1 MKQPQQNT
9 KKLHLRENVCKH
21 RANKTDAERS
31 TTAPNDENNSVHII
45 YYICGSADDALT
57 LSRIVQPFAN
67 ERKKS
72 RRWTNETSRERERI
86 REHKERGVAVIQH
99 KMDSHWQMYLLMFI
113 NFLSLFF
120 SFIALI
126 IYIILLLLGMQF
138 GILRGQYIY
147 SRCRHYHYTGSHF
160 ILLWW
165 PLSMHHACRMWTSHL
180 LCNNFHSYHSRY
192 TFCAWN

>member
-31 TTAPNDENNSVHII
+31 TTATKKKIENNSVHII

-126 IYIILLLLGMQF
+126 IYII
-138 GILRGQYIY
+138 IVI
-147 SRCRHYHYTGSHF
+147 
-160 ILLWW
+160 
-165 PLSMHHACRMWTSHL
+165 
-180 LCNNFHSYHSRY
+180 RY
-192 TFCAWN
+192 AIWDITRPVHI